1 MLHALWL
8 PEITIRQG
16 QVHLSEHQRWYYHDG
31 RGGQNRLVFRK
42 GRFVIR
48 RAGECLEEPS
58 RVGDESE
65 EHTPEL
71 QSRLHLVCRLLLET
85 NKIESDTLS
94 LRILLRPV

>member
-58 RVGDESE
+58 RVGDDQA
-65 EHTPEL
+65 T
-71 QSRLHLVCRLLLET
+71 QSSRSR
-85 NKIESDTLS
+85 NSSDS
-94 LRILLRPV
+94 SPSFVSVDSNSNVEGGRRPVSYRE